1 MELTVKGKE
10 EEIREAMNLVENIQE
25 MIYHESFVPDACD
38 FTVKIS
44 GEQDM
49 RENIFFALADAKV
62 QDFKNA
68 ADKYDAG
75 RSILEIDRRRQ

>member
-1 MELTVKGKE
+1 
-10 EEIREAMNLVENIQE
+10 MNLL
-25 MIYHESFVPDACD
+25 MPDACD

-49 RENIFFALADAKV
+49 RENIFFALADAKCPIL
-62 QDFKNA
+62 KNA